1 MGNICGGANNA
12 NANATTIPPATAVKA
27 VEPIRKASIAGGAA
41 TVDIVPSRK
50 ASIAAGPVSSQEMNT
65 TMASNSK

>member
-1 MGNICGGANNA
+1 MGNICGGAK
-12 NANATTIPPATAVKA
+12 NANATTIPPPAVVKA
-27 VEPIRKASIAGGAA
+27 VESIRKASIVGGAA
-41 TVDIVPSRK
+41 IVDIVPSRK